1 MSQKGQDGS
10 ATCENDM
17 SMSKNNSLLRL
28 NQESRR
34 ASGDWQD
41 QETDSEISETDF
53 LTKGAFLL
61 TPSHEL
67 SIEKAATICEKM
79 NFRGAFSLTKTATG
93 ILFKFSNIDDFQAV
107 YKKGF
112 HKVTGARF
120 YKKVAIPCRPAKTFT
135 VYVLDVPEELPE
147 EDIRHALYKYR
158 SIVEVTRLPLNT
170 GTVCEY
176 SSPTSL
182 SIDKTGQNRET
193 KGRKIGKGRKRNGA
207 QRRNSTGRKH
217 DVKIAGL
224 MQLVTLIP
232 GIRLERLPIELI
244 SPTACPLTRCL
255 LCELV
260 KAINDKLKSDAHTQN
275 EPATIYTGPPVIRV
289 TLASVEETS
298 TLLSRG
304 LDFYGATYFPT
315 ETPHPAAQPLAK
327 YKNNRWETDV
337 HACICLAI
345 FVCTLSPRQPIQI
358 NFNLSGAPDFHHLA
372 PALA

>member
-1 MSQKGQDGS
+1 M
-10 ATCENDM
+10 TT
-17 SMSKNNSLLRL
+17 SKTGSLLRL
-28 NQESRR
+28 NAQDDALQRT
-34 ASGDWQD
+34 SGDWQD
-41 QETDSEISETDF
+41 RDTDSEISENDF

-93 ILFKFSNIDDFQAV
+93 ILFKFSNIEDFQAV

-170 GTVCEY
+170 GTV
-176 SSPTSL
+176 L
-182 SIDKTGQNRET
+182 R
-193 KGRKIGKGRKRNGA
+193 
-207 QRRNSTGRKH
+207 
-217 DVKIAGL
+217 
-224 MQLVTLIP
+224 
-232 GIRLERLPIELI
+232 
-244 SPTACPLTRCL
+244 
-255 LCELV
+255 
-260 KAINDKLKSDAHTQN
+260 AINEKLKTDAHTQN

-315 ETPHPAAQPLAK
+315 ETPYGHIVDQPLAK
-327 YKNNRWETDV
+327 YKNSRWDNKILFYSLNDNYRTKTN
-337 HACICLAI
+337 AI
-345 FVCTLSPRQPIQI
+345 IME
-358 NFNLSGAPDFHHLA
+358 
-372 PALA
+372 

>member
-1 MSQKGQDGS
+1 MSQMGADGS
-10 ATCENDM
+10 GTCENDM
-17 SMSKNNSLLRL
+17 SASKSSSLLRL
-28 NQESRR
+28 NQEDRR
-34 ASGDWQD
+34 ASVDWQD
-41 QETDSEISETDF
+41 QDTDSEISETDF

-158 SIVEVTRLPLNT
+158 SVVEITRLPLNT
-170 GTVCEY
+170 GNV
-176 SSPTSL
+176 
-182 SIDKTGQNRET
+182 
-193 KGRKIGKGRKRNGA
+193 
-207 QRRNSTGRKH
+207 
-217 DVKIAGL
+217 
-224 MQLVTLIP
+224 M
-232 GIRLERLPIELI
+232 
-244 SPTACPLTRCL
+244 
-255 LCELV
+255 
-260 KAINDKLKSDAHTQN
+260 KAINDKLKNDAHHQN
-275 EPATIYTGPPVIRV
+275 EPATIYTGPPVVRV

-315 ETPHPAAQPLAK
+315 ETPHSAVQPLGK
-327 YKNNRWETDV
+327 YKNNRSAEEGQV
-337 HACICLAI
+337 S
-345 FVCTLSPRQPIQI
+345 VKV
-358 NFNLSGAPDFHHLA
+358 
-372 PALA
+372 